1 MASTK
6 PKRTNNMNAT
16 ETRARPGSAAAI
28 HPGAVPRAGWRE
40 RSFFAPSRDLLDDTT
55 RAILSFGTMIRALVF
70 DFDGLILD
78 TEEPV
83 YRSWLE
89 VYEAHGEELP
99 FERWVQIVGST
110 TIGFHPQ
117 HHLEERLGRS
127 LPKEV
132 LDRRIGR
139 RTELVLANNLLP
151 GVVEHLDAAKAS
163 GFKVGVAS
171 SSTSEWVSGHLA
183 RLGILDRFDCVRC
196 RGGVTNVKPEPD
208 LYLAVLECLGV
219 GASDAIAIE
228 DSPNGVLAA
237 KRAGMRCVATPT
249 AITAR
254 LDLSQADLVL
264 GSLAEL
270 TLAELV
276 RRVVPA

>member
-1 MASTK
+1 
-6 PKRTNNMNAT
+6 
-16 ETRARPGSAAAI
+16 
-28 HPGAVPRAGWRE
+28 
-40 RSFFAPSRDLLDDTT
+40 
-55 RAILSFGTMIRALVF
+55 MIRALVF

-83 YRSWLE
+83 YRSWVE

-139 RTELVLANNLLP
+139 RTKMVLANKLLP
-151 GVVEHLDAAKAS
+151 GVVEHLDAARAS
-163 GFKVGVAS
+163 GLKLGVAS
-171 SSTSEWVSGHLA
+171 SSTRDWVMGHLA
-183 RLGILDRFDCVRC
+183 RLGILDRFDCLRC
-196 RGGVTNVKPEPD
+196 RDDVANVKPEPD
-208 LYLAVLECLGV
+208 LYLAVLECVGV
-219 GASDAIAIE
+219 AASEAIAIE

-237 KRAGMRCVATPT
+237 KRAGMRCVAIPNS
-249 AITAR
+249 ITAR
-254 LDLSQADLVL
+254 LDLGQADVVL
-264 GSLAEL
+264 GSLAEV
-270 TLAELV
+270 TLAELL